1 MTARAQERRAS
12 SDQEL
17 RYAIEISGSGK
28 AYAASFPHAK
38 AEGTELPPGIVP
50 SLSQLKFCWRLRPYQ
65 RYPHRLA
72 AVSRASEIKLHVTV
86 LISRVPIGEI
96 VVPKAAQVNPGLLEV
111 AKARNSLSPALRSTN
126 GRSFH
131 NRIKGYP
138 YSSLR
143 S

>member
-50 SLSQLKFCWRLRPYQ
+50 SLSQLKFCWRLRPY
-65 RYPHRLA
+65 RMPASLIA
-72 AVSRASEIKLHVTV
+72 AIIRS
-86 LISRVPIGEI
+86 
-96 VVPKAAQVNPGLLEV
+96 
-111 AKARNSLSPALRSTN
+111 ALT
-126 GRSFH
+126 GRS
-131 NRIKGYP
+131 RDQ
-138 YSSLR
+138 SDL
-143 S
+143 